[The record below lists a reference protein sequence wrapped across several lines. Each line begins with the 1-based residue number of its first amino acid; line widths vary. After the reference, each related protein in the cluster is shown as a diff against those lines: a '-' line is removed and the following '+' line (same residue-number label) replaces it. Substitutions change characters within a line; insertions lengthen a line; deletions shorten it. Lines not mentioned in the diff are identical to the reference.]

1 MTDATRRTAITTTLA
16 AALAAPFVPRR
27 ARAARPMKL
36 AYADTA
42 NHPLRPILVEFAAEV
57 GRATEGALQIQ
68 VYSTGELGSE
78 TNILTGLQTG
88 IIDLCAHT
96 TGFMQTVFPPVGAL
110 DLPYLFPTA
119 AVAEKV
125 LDGEVGERLF
135 ALMPAKGITGLCWG
149 HWGWRPV
156 STSSKSVPQ
165 PADMKGLRIR
175 VQPGQ
180 IYAAIYRQLGAVP
193 EAIDLT
199 EVYVALS
206 QHAIDAVELPLISIV
221 ANKLYEV
228 LKVVNDTD
236 AVYNAG
242 ALLGSKRKL
251 DALPP
256 AQMTALREAAR
267 KLSPAW
273 RAGVAQASAKDV
285 EFLKGQGVAIRPV
298 DLPAYRAATRPV
310 YDQFRTP
317 LGPDFVDLLL
327 RQVQAAAT

>member
-1 MTDATRRTAITTTLA
+1 MVEITRRVALA
-16 AALAAPFVPRR
+16 TALAAPALLRQ

-42 NHPLRPILVEFAAEV
+42 NHPLRATLNEFAANV
-57 GRATEGALQIQ
+57 GKATNGALQIQ
-68 VYSTGELGSE
+68 VFSTGELGSE

-96 TGFMQTVFPPVGAL
+96 TGFMQTVFPQVGAL
-110 DLPYLFPTA
+110 DLPYLFPNA
-119 AVAEKV
+119 GVAEKV
-125 LDGEVGERLF
+125 LDGEVGTRLF
-135 ALMPAKGITGLCWG
+135 ALMPPKGIVGLCWG

-156 STSSKSVPQ
+156 STNDKPVPQ
-165 PADMKGLRIR
+165 PTDMKGLRIR

-180 IYAAIYRQLGAVP
+180 IYAAIYHQLGAIP

-228 LKVVNDTD
+228 LKVVNDTN

-242 ALLGSKRKL
+242 ALMGSKRKI
-251 DALPP
+251 DALPTD
-256 AQMTALREAAR
+256 QQTALRDAAR
-267 KLSPAW
+267 ALSPAW
-273 RAGVAQASAKDV
+273 RSTVAQASDKAT
-285 EFLKGQGVAIRPV
+285 ELLKGQGVAIRPV
-298 DLPAYRAATRPV
+298 DLPAYKAATRPV
-310 YDQFRTP
+310 YDQFRTT
-317 LGPDFVDLLL
+317 LSPDLVDLLQK
-327 RQVQAAAT
+327 QVQEASS